1 MNFDSGIALILAVQ
15 NLGAWLE
22 APMRFFSFLGTENFF
37 LLILPVLY
45 WCVDA
50 NLGLRV
56 GVILLFSGA
65 INETFKLALH
75 GPRPYWVSCQVK
87 ALAAESSFGVP
98 SGHSQGAVSVWGM
111 IASHVGKTWAWVIAI
126 AMAFL
131 IGFSR
136 LYLGVH
142 FGGDVLSG
150 WLIGALILFA
160 VLRLWDS
167 VGNWLARKSLAQ
179 QAALA
184 FACSLV
190 MILLG
195 AFFVRGLRG
204 YSLPAEW
211 IANAARASDVLPD
224 PVSLSRVIT
233 STATLFGLVLGAA
246 WMRQRGG
253 FQTSGPLE
261 KRALRYLVG
270 LVGVAIFWYGL
281 GEIFPR
287 DEALLS
293 YILRFI
299 RYTLVGSWVSGGAPW
314 LFLRFN
320 LAGGFNR

>member
-1 MNFDSGIALILAVQ
+1 MSIALILAIQ
-15 NLGAWLE
+15 NLGVWLE

-37 LLILPVLY
+37 LLLLPVLY

-65 INETFKLALH
+65 VNETLKIALH
-75 GPRPYWVSCQVK
+75 GPRPYWVSSHVK
-87 ALAAESSFGVP
+87 ALSSESSFGIP
-98 SGHSQGAVSVWGM
+98 SGHSQNSASVLGM
-111 IASHVGKTWAWVIAI
+111 MASYIGKTWTWVVAVVVI
-126 AMAFL
+126 FL

-150 WLIGALILFA
+150 WLIGAFILFL

-167 VGNWLARKSLAQ
+167 VGNWLAEKSLVQ

-184 FACSLV
+184 FAFSLA

-224 PVSLSRVIT
+224 PVELSRVIT
-233 STATLFGLVLGAA
+233 SAAALFGLTVGAA
-246 WMRQRGG
+246 WMRQMGG
-253 FQTSGPLE
+253 FQASGPME

-287 DEALLS
+287 EEALLS

-299 RYTLVGSWVSGGAPW
+299 RYTLVGLWVSGGAPW

-320 LAGGFNR
+320 LAESPNR